1 MSHLPKTIFE
11 TVSATKNCEDIAM
24 SFFVSALTGN
34 TVPLLA
40 DIWATKQRFK
50 LKVKDKISG
59 GSSHK
64 KLRDS
69 CVNDFAEILQL
80 KGTLKPHTIIHTIS
94 SLFEQGALIENPTQF
109 SKNSARQIA
118 LKKKILNRMVHLKQ
132 KHKK

>member
-11 TVSATKNCEDIAM
+11 TVSETKNCEDIAM

-69 CVNDFAEILQL
+69 CVNNFAEILGL
-80 KGTLKPHTIIHTIS
+80 KGTFQPQKIIHSKS
-94 SLFEQGALIENPTQF
+94 SIFEQGAPIENPTQNEKIL
-109 SKNSARQIA
+109 SRQIA
-118 LKKKILNRMVHLKQ
+118 LQKKILRQMIYSKQ